1 MSEGDFQ
8 RRNVG
13 IPAICSIHQRA
24 ATAVDLS
31 TAAVHCGET
40 RLLRQWSVGRS
51 TCGRLARCGLHAS
64 TASTATA
71 AAAAAAAAATRR
83 DSRATERQNAQRHF
97 GPARGLLGCD

>member
-51 TCGRLARCGLHAS
+51 TCVAGWQGVAYTRPS

-71 AAAAAAAAATRR
+71 AAAVAAAAATRR
-83 DSRATERQNAQRHF
+83 DSRTTERTTPLWTRT
-97 GPARGLLGCD
+97 RTTRM